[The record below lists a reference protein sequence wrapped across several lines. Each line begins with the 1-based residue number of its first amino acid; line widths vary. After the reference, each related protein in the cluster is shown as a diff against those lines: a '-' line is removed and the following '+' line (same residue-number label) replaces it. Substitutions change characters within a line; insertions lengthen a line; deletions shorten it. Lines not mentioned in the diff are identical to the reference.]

1 MDVAGLAFLH
11 DERRI
16 LSTYVESSARSWGVG
31 GCGRRIARSIESTP
45 AVRCPA
51 SARHL
56 AGSFDEDFRCLS
68 FEGFLFICFD
78 AASRVSAASYD
89 VNVAFSRRN

>member
-56 AGSFDEDFRCLS
+56 AGSFDEISDVSRLKDSCSFFRCGQPGVGGL
-68 FEGFLFICFD
+68 
-78 AASRVSAASYD
+78 V
-89 VNVAFSRRN
+89 